1 MYGCKCIEKSTENA
15 RIGENTFFRS
25 TNSLLSSF
33 LSPCPLSF
41 LHSLGALQLSCDLY
55 LSSKTADSATSLII
69 IYKFSNCILIGC
81 QKTVFYSL
89 IFHIGFARRLRPSPR
104 FHSQHF
110 KLIHCIFFSQAI
122 QERYRNLTWSAAY
135 PCELQQDD
143 LRLYTA

>member
-1 MYGCKCIEKSTENA
+1 MQGLG
-15 RIGENTFFRS
+15 RIRFFGLQIRFY
-25 TNSLLSSF
+25 LLF
-33 LSPCPLSF
+33 YLRVRCLF
-41 LHSLGALQLSCDLY
+41 RIALELCNYRAVFTYQVKLRN
-55 LSSKTADSATSLII
+55 SATSLII
-69 IYKFSNCILIGC
+69 IYKFSYCFLIGS

-104 FHSQHF
+104 FYSQHL
-110 KLIHCIFFSQAI
+110 KLVHCIFFFQPI

>member
-1 MYGCKCIEKSTENA
+1 MQGLRRIRFFGLQIRFYLLFYLCICCLF
-15 RIGENTFFRS
+15 RI
-25 TNSLLSSF
+25 
-33 LSPCPLSF
+33 
-41 LHSLGALQLSCDLY
+41 ALKLCNYRAIFTYQVKLRN
-55 LSSKTADSATSLII
+55 SATSLII

-122 QERYRNLTWSAAY
+122 QERYRNLTWSATY